1 MAGAPDLSSTVFL
14 VTRYGM
20 GSGDENLQ
28 TQLLKNYLNMI
39 LTNGS
44 FPSAICFYTEGVRLV
59 TEGSPVLE
67 ALRDLEQK
75 GVALVACRTCLAFYG
90 LTAKVKVGVAG
101 GLGDILEAEG
111 LARKVI
117 SL

>member
-1 MAGAPDLSSTVFL
+1 MAKVPDFSSTVL
-14 VTRYGM
+14 VITRNGM
-20 GSGDENLQ
+20 GSGDETLQ
-28 TQLLKNYLNMI
+28 KLLLKNYLKMI
-39 LTNGS
+39 LENGS
-44 FPSAICFYTEGVRLV
+44 FPSVICFYTEGVRLL

-75 GVALVACRTCLAFYG
+75 GVRLIACRTCLSFYG
-90 LTAKVKVGVAG
+90 LTANVKVGIVA
-101 GLGDILEAEG
+101 GLGDILEAQG